1 MITPFDS
8 WACPL
13 DALPMKRIGNSL
25 ICPNN
30 HVYDYARAG
39 YIHLLPV
46 QLKKSH
52 APGDNKEMVQARCTF
67 LNTGMYTPILNTA
80 TQVAKTYIAKHPMNR
95 RFVFIDAGCGEGYY
109 TVGLIERLQMF
120 VDKNISVLG
129 FDISR
134 EAIMAAAKRNKKFD
148 WAVATNKKIPVIG
161 SGADGVFSLFGF
173 PVWSE
178 FERVVKKGGF
188 VAVAD
193 TGKNHLIELRRC
205 VYKHVIVKEAD
216 MHTTPSGFML
226 MKEVPVRYQ
235 LSEIS
240 FEIAD
245 ALLKMTPHYYRMT
258 AEKYDSFRENPPRA
272 VTIDTILR
280 LYKRL

>member
-13 DALPMKRIGNSL
+13 DALPMKRVGNSL
-25 ICPNN
+25 ICPN
-30 HVYDYARAG
+30 HHTYDYTRAG
-39 YIHLLPV
+39 YVHLLPV

-52 APGDNKEMVQARCTF
+52 APGDNKEMVQARRTF
-67 LNTGMYTPILNTA
+67 LNTGLYTPILNA
-80 TQVAKTYIAKHPMNR
+80 VAQVTKTYIAQHPMNH

-109 TVGLIERLQMF
+109 TVGLIERLKMF

-134 EAIMAAAKRNKKFD
+134 EAVMSASKRNKKFD

-161 SGADGVFSLFGF
+161 SGADGLFSLFGF

-178 FERVVKKGGF
+178 FERVVQTGGF

-193 TGKNHLIELRRC
+193 TGKNHLTELRRC
-205 VYKHVIVKEAD
+205 VYERVIIKESAT
-216 MHTTPSGFML
+216 HPIPNGFTL
-226 MKEVPVRYQ
+226 LKEVPVCYQ
-235 LSEIS
+235 LSDMS
-240 FEIAD
+240 LPVAD
-245 ALLKMTPHYYRMT
+245 ALLKMTPHYYRMSADKYASFT
-258 AEKYDSFRENPPRA
+258 ANPPHT
-272 VTIDTILR
+272 VTIDTVLR
-280 LYKRL
+280 IYKRL